1 LLVLRTPVGGTFFF
15 SKKILGHKH
24 SESTLAKLRGR
35 KLSLEHLA
43 KLKEHLTKH
52 NATEEQR
59 TKARARIL
67 ILNKNKGIE
76 VEILDTETQE
86 TTKYSSIREA
96 ANAIGVPHIY
106 LRRAEKVFLEKGI
119 EKLINGRFIAKIN
132 RKLTK

>member
-1 LLVLRTPVGGTFFF
+1 
-15 SKKILGHKH
+15 
-24 SESTLAKLRGR
+24 
-35 KLSLEHLA
+35 
-43 KLKEHLTKH
+43 
-52 NATEEQR
+52 
-59 TKARARIL
+59 
-67 ILNKNKGIE
+67 LNKNKGIE

-106 LRRAEKVFLEKGI
+106 LRRAEKVPLSLKGGI